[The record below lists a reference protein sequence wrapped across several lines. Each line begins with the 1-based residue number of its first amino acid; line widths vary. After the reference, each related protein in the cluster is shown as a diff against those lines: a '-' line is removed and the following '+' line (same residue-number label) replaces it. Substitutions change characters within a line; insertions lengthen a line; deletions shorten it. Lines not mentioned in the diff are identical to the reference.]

1 MNRTQRFVCLAT
13 LLAAVFAFALPHS
26 SSAVDDWLPI
36 SPEDLALKDNPAN
49 PGAHAMILYRKSAV
63 SEKYVNTDG
72 ESISE
77 YFRTKIFTK
86 EGVEYGNVEIPFR
99 KETTDIHDIRAR
111 TIRPDGSIVN
121 FEGKPFEKVIEKRS
135 GEKILA
141 KTFSLPEVQPGCIIE
156 YKYTIQ
162 FKPHYLHDE
171 SWTISSELFMREG
184 HFSIY
189 PYISDYQNF
198 PLYWRQF
205 GLASKTKAEKQPDG
219 TYALVV
225 HDIPGIAD
233 EPNMPPLRTIEA
245 RVDFY
250 HLDDGEP
257 SQEPQDHF
265 WTRTEKKWNDEMEHF
280 INKKGVLTEEVSKM
294 VSPSDAPEVKLRK
307 LYARAQQIRD
317 LSYEK
322 GRSEKEIKAEDIKK
336 NSNVEDLLKHGY
348 GNGRE
353 VNYLMV
359 GLARAAGFESSEVF
373 VAPRNN
379 NFFFPQMEDASE
391 VGADV
396 VWVRAGDKDYYVD
409 PGSAYFPF
417 GVLPWYETNTSGIR
431 LSNKLEPF
439 VNIPIS
445 LPSDATIVRHAELAI
460 DADGSASGKL
470 TVDFTGQKAALR
482 REENRL
488 QDDTGRKKTIED
500 EIKGWLPAGS
510 DFELKTIDNWDKMD
524 QPLHVE
530 GTLKLANFGSAV
542 GHRMLIPATC
552 FVPTQN
558 KSFESSIRHNA
569 VYFQYPHEEID
580 TLKFDA
586 PTGFKLET
594 LPASKTPAKPGSVVS
609 YEMSAAQQ
617 GNSVEVKRQLI
628 INGLIFPTEYYAAL
642 RSFFNSVKSSDEAQI
657 VFQNAETAKN

>member
-121 FEGKPFEKVIEKRS
+121 FEGKPFEKVIEKHS

-225 HDIPGIAD
+225 HGIPGIAAVRRRVARSS
-233 EPNMPPLRTIEA
+233 EISRIEQ
-245 RVDFY
+245 R
-250 HLDDGEP
+250 
-257 SQEPQDHF
+257 S
-265 WTRTEKKWNDEMEHF
+265 
-280 INKKGVLTEEVSKM
+280 S
-294 VSPSDAPEVKLRK
+294 
-307 LYARAQQIRD
+307 RAQIRHEGVSERRSKCTLVCAKRRRKVSGIS
-317 LSYEK
+317 LS
-322 GRSEKEIKAEDIKK
+322 R
-336 NSNVEDLLKHGY
+336 H
-348 GNGRE
+348 
-353 VNYLMV
+353 V
-359 GLARAAGFESSEVF
+359 GLAR
-373 VAPRNN
+373 
-379 NFFFPQMEDASE
+379 
-391 VGADV
+391 
-396 VWVRAGDKDYYVD
+396 
-409 PGSAYFPF
+409 
-417 GVLPWYETNTSGIR
+417 
-431 LSNKLEPF
+431 
-439 VNIPIS
+439 
-445 LPSDATIVRHAELAI
+445 
-460 DADGSASGKL
+460 
-470 TVDFTGQKAALR
+470 
-482 REENRL
+482 
-488 QDDTGRKKTIED
+488 
-500 EIKGWLPAGS
+500 
-510 DFELKTIDNWDKMD
+510 
-524 QPLHVE
+524 
-530 GTLKLANFGSAV
+530 
-542 GHRMLIPATC
+542 
-552 FVPTQN
+552 
-558 KSFESSIRHNA
+558 
-569 VYFQYPHEEID
+569 
-580 TLKFDA
+580 
-586 PTGFKLET
+586 
-594 LPASKTPAKPGSVVS
+594 
-609 YEMSAAQQ
+609 
-617 GNSVEVKRQLI
+617 
-628 INGLIFPTEYYAAL
+628 
-642 RSFFNSVKSSDEAQI
+642 
-657 VFQNAETAKN
+657 

>member
-1 MNRTQRFVCLAT
+1 MNRTQRFVCLAV

-26 SSAVDDWLPI
+26 SSAVDDWLPVP
-36 SPEDLALKDNPAN
+36 PEDLALKDNPAS
-49 PGAHAMILYRKSAV
+49 PGAHAMILYRNSAI

-72 ESISE
+72 ETVSE

-86 EGVEYGNVEIPFR
+86 EGVEYGNVEIPYLKDFSDVR
-99 KETTDIHDIRAR
+99 DIRAR
-111 TIRPDGSIVN
+111 TIRPDGTIVN
-121 FEGKPFEKVIEKRS
+121 FEGKPFEKLIQKHS
-135 GEKILA
+135 GEKFLA
-141 KTFSLPEVQPGCIIE
+141 KTFSLPDVQPGCIIE
-156 YKYTIQ
+156 YKYRVQ
-162 FKPHYLHDE
+162 YKPRYLVPQN
-171 SWTISSELFMREG
+171 WVLSSELFMREG

-189 PYISDYQNF
+189 PYASNYENF

-205 GLASKTKAEKQPDG
+205 GLAAKTKTEKQPDG

-250 HLDDGEP
+250 HLDDNQP

-265 WTRTEKKWNDEMEHF
+265 WTRTEKKWNDDMEHF
-280 INKKGVLTEEVSKM
+280 ISKKGVLTEEVSKT
-294 VSPSDAPEVKLRK
+294 VSPSDPPEVKVRK
-307 LYARAQQIRD
+307 IYARAQQIRD

-322 GRSEKEIKAEDIKK
+322 SRTEKEVKAEDLKK

-379 NFFFPQMEDASE
+379 NFFYPQMQDASE
-391 VGADV
+391 VTADV

-417 GVLPWYETNTSGIR
+417 GVLPWYETNTSGVR
-431 LSNKLEPF
+431 LSAKLEPF
-439 VNIPIS
+439 VNIPVS
-445 LPSDATIVRHAELAI
+445 LSSDATIVRHAELAI
-460 DADGSASGKL
+460 TDEGLASGKL
-470 TVDFTGQKAALR
+470 SVDFTGQKAALR

-488 QDDTGRKKTIED
+488 QDDTGRKKNLED

-510 DFELKTIDNWDKMD
+510 DFELKSIDNWDKMD

-530 GTLKLANFGSAV
+530 GTLKLGNFGSAV

-552 FVPTQN
+552 FVLTQH
-558 KSFESSIRHNA
+558 KTFESAIRRNA
-569 VYFQYPHEEID
+569 VYFEYPHEEID
-580 TLKFDA
+580 TVKFEA
-586 PTGFKLET
+586 PPGFKIET
-594 LPASKTPAKPGSVVS
+594 LPAVKPSKPGSGVVS
-609 YEMSAAQQ
+609 YDLSATQQ
-617 GNSVEVKRQLI
+617 GNGVEVKRHLVI
-628 INGLIFPTEYYAAL
+628 DGLIFPPEYYAAL
-642 RSFFNSVKSSDEAQI
+642 RSFFNSVKSNDEAQI